1 MRLTITCTHELGFTY
16 QLKTNTRYWTEA
28 RAVDQAKK
36 TAADH
41 FGLLPAPTN
50 FTVEVKRET
59 N

>member
-1 MRLTITCTHELGFTY
+1 MRLTITCTHKLGFTY
-16 QLKTNTRYWTEA
+16 QLITDTRYWTEI

-41 FGLLPAPTN
+41 FGLLPAPTD